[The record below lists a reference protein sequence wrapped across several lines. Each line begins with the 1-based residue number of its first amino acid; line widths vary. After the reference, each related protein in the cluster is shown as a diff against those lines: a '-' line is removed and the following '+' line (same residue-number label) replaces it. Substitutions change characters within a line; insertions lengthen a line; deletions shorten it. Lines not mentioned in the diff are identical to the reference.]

1 MRFFTVDLYTH
12 KRLVNV
18 FVFFSRGS
26 HYVTLRMQPI
36 HELYWA
42 SSLFEVDACLVAE
55 EEEEEREEDNQ
66 HTLMRVMILA
76 LKGDSGYYYIP

>member
-36 HELYWA
+36 HELYSA

-55 EEEEEREEDNQ
+55 EEEGEEDNQ

-76 LKGDSGYYYIP
+76 LKGDSGYYYSP